1 MKIKNIG
8 LKIIRGKLIMK
19 LLQNL
24 NDWFQNLDI
33 KYKLAVIIIEMA
45 IFLIFVG
52 LVGLYIGY
60 KENQKLLFQYENRLV
75 SIKWLNSIWANIREN
90 EASLYRIILVPDLA
104 VKKQLATKIKERGNV
119 WLLELHDY
127 STLALLDPYEEIVLP
142 GLQKKALEYTSIR
155 DKSVQ
160 FALSDEKQKFF
171 NSYFPVLPLLDNI
184 TNTLRDLSEYNDKM
198 AAKEYSQ
205 SIEQAKISYFIV
217 FASILFS
224 LIVAITFALLMSKS
238 MLESIKNL
246 VENME
251 QVALGNLDVEPIDIK
266 YKDEI
271 GRLSKSFNTMT
282 DNLRRIILKEKTAR
296 EREDFLKR
304 EIEEQRSSFLSSLTH
319 DLRSPI
325 LAEQKA
331 LEAILSKTMG
341 ESLDDF
347 SEYLEEMYK
356 TNDSLL
362 RIVNNMLISDYYES
376 GKIELDLEEKNIK
389 DIFSNAIKSI
399 KPLIEENQSEIFI
412 DIQSG
417 LPLVKVNAD
426 EITRVIINLVSNALK
441 HNIKGINI
449 KISAKKIENGI
460 QVSIADNG
468 KGIPDDEK
476 SNIFQKYPTGK
487 RKIGSGIGLYLSKQ
501 IINAHNGRIW
511 FDTEEGK
518 GTTFHFVLPI

>member
-1 MKIKNIG
+1 
-8 LKIIRGKLIMK
+8 MK

-33 KYKLAVIIIEMA
+33 KNKLAVIVIEMA

-52 LVGLYIGY
+52 LVGFYISY
-60 KENQKLLFQYENRLV
+60 KENQRLLFQYENRLI
-75 SIKWLNSIWANIREN
+75 SIKLLNSIWANIREN
-90 EASLYRIILVPDLA
+90 EASLYRIILIPDSTI
-104 VKKQLATKIKERGNV
+104 KKQLAIKIKDRGLL

-127 STLALLDPYEEIVLP
+127 NTIALHDPYEDAVLP
-142 GLQKKALEYTSIR
+142 DLQKKALEYTAIR
-155 DKSVQ
+155 DKAVQ
-160 FALSDEKQKFF
+160 FALSGEKYKFS
-171 NSYFPVLPLLDNI
+171 NSYFPAWPLLDNI
-184 TNTLRDLSEYNDKM
+184 TNTLKDLSEYNDKM
-198 AAKEYSQ
+198 ATKEYNQ

-217 FASILFS
+217 FGSILFS
-224 LIVAITFALLMSKS
+224 LIIAVSFALLMSKS
-238 MLESIKNL
+238 MLKSIRNL
-246 VENME
+246 VEKME
-251 QVALGNLDVEPIDIK
+251 QVALGNLDIEPIDVK

-271 GRLSKSFNTMT
+271 GRLSKSFNIMT

-296 EREDFLKR
+296 EREDFLKH
-304 EIEEQRSSFLSSLTH
+304 ELEEQRSSFLSSLTH
-319 DLRSPI
+319 DLRSPL

-331 LEAILSKTMG
+331 IEAILSKTIG

-362 RIVNNMLISDYYES
+362 RIVNNMLVSDYYES
-376 GKIELDLEEKNIK
+376 GKIELELEEKNIK
-389 DIFSNAIKSI
+389 DIISNAVKSI

-412 DIQSG
+412 DIQSD
-417 LPLVKVNAD
+417 LPFVNVNSD

-441 HNIKGINI
+441 HNIKGVNI
-449 KISAKKIENGI
+449 KISAKKIENGVQI
-460 QVSIADNG
+460 SISDNG

-476 SNIFQKYPTGK
+476 PNIFEKYPTGK
-487 RKIGSGIGLYLSKQ
+487 SKIGSGLGLYLSKQ

-511 FDTEEGK
+511 FDTEKEK